1 MYYNKILKKSYI
13 RVLALI
19 IIFLLL
25 ILILANINLVK
36 NQGSNELN
44 HNSNLIASYIDGE
57 YQNEIPGKNDG
68 YIVDKI
74 DAQLFGLF

>member
-1 MYYNKILKKSYI
+1 MATMVRSSNFINNIFLKKDDKY
-13 RVLALI
+13 
-19 IIFLLL
+19 
-25 ILILANINLVK
+25 
-36 NQGSNELN
+36 
-44 HNSNLIASYIDGE
+44 IASYIDGE